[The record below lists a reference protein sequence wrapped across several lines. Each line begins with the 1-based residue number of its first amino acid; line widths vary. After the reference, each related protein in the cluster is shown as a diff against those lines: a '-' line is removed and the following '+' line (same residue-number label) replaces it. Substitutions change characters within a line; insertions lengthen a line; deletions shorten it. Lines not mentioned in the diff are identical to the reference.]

1 MPEIVDQQAHRHS
14 QHLRRLGIA
23 EGLAVQACQVVAQ
36 STIFSFHSGH
46 RRLAHERVSVIN
58 QAGVDSVTIGDV
70 QKTGPPLNPLPEA
83 SKRV

>member
-1 MPEIVDQQAHRHS
+1 MPEIVDQQAHRRS
-14 QHLRRLGIA
+14 QHLRRFGIA

-46 RRLAHERVSVIN
+46 RRLAHQMVSILN
-58 QAGVDSVTIGDV
+58 QAGVDLVAIGDV
-70 QKTGPPLNPLPEA
+70 QKTRPPLNLLPEA